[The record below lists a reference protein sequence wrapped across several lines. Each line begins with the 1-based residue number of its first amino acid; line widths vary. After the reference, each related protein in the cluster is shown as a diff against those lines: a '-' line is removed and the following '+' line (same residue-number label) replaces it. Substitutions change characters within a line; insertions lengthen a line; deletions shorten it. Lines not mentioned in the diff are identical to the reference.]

1 MSKAIL
7 DNPVFD
13 SERPLFERRKA
24 VILVEV
30 DLDPVPGAMHTPEDA
45 EKQVADCL
53 ESIKQY
59 NPKTVSITTLL
70 PAKSGAVDVALSIK
84 LLVEGS

>member
-7 DNPVFD
+7 DNPLFN

-30 DLDPVPGAMHTPEDA
+30 DLDPVPGAMHTGEDA
-45 EKQVADCL
+45 AKHVEHCL
-53 ESIKQY
+53 ESIKHY
-59 NPKTVSITTLL
+59 NPKTKLKWEAL
-70 PAKSGAVDVALSIK
+70 VDRR
-84 LLVEGS
+84 

>member
-1 MSKAIL
+1 MSNAIL

-30 DLDPVPGAMHTPEDA
+30 DLDPVPGAMHTGEDA
-45 EKQVADCL
+45 AKHVEHCL
-53 ESIKQY
+53 ESIKHY
-59 NPKTVSITTLL
+59 NPKTKLKWEAL
-70 PAKSGAVDVALSIK
+70 VDRR
-84 LLVEGS
+84 

>member
-30 DLDPVPGAMHTPEDA
+30 ELDPVPGAMHTGEDA
-45 EKQVADCL
+45 AKHVEHCL
-53 ESIKQY
+53 ESIKHY
-59 NPKTVSITTLL
+59 NPKTKLKWEAL
-70 PAKSGAVDVALSIK
+70 VDRR
-84 LLVEGS
+84 

>member
-30 DLDPVPGAMHTPEDA
+30 ELDPVPGAMHTGEDA
-45 EKQVADCL
+45 AKHVEHCL
-53 ESIKQY
+53 DSMMKHY
-59 NPKTVSITTLL
+59 NPKTKLKWEAL
-70 PAKSGAVDVALSIK
+70 VDRR
-84 LLVEGS
+84 